1 MDIRKNRSLKALNTF
16 KVAAK
21 SAYFMTLE
29 NTEDLQT
36 LLTNDQWS
44 STQKLIL
51 GSGSN
56 ILFTQDYP
64 GLVIKN
70 ALTGIQTVDENND
83 HIWIKVAAGENWHA
97 LVLYCVQRNYGGIEN
112 LSLIPGTVGATPV
125 QNIGAYGVEVCTVIE
140 SLEAIEFASG
150 NLVSFQLA
158 QCQFNYRHSVFKGSL
173 KNKFFI
179 TSVTF
184 KLNKRP
190 VLNMSYGAIQST
202 LEKTGLTPS
211 VQSISHAVIAIRQH
225 KLPNPSELPN
235 AGSFFKNPY
244 ISLDALKTLQNKNPD
259 IPYYIESKDRVKI
272 PAGWLIEQCGW
283 KGKKIGMVGVHQ
295 QQALVLINYGNASG
309 NDIMQLAESIQQSI
323 EAQFGIRLLPEV
335 SII

>member
-1 MDIRKNRSLKALNTF
+1 
-16 KVAAK
+16 
-21 SAYFMTLE
+21 
-29 NTEDLQT
+29 
-36 LLTNDQWS
+36 
-44 STQKLIL
+44 
-51 GSGSN
+51 
-56 ILFTQDYP
+56 
-64 GLVIKN
+64 
-70 ALTGIQTVDENND
+70 
-83 HIWIKVAAGENWHA
+83 
-97 LVLYCVQRNYGGIEN
+97 
-112 LSLIPGTVGATPV
+112 
-125 QNIGAYGVEVCTVIE
+125 
-140 SLEAIEFASG
+140 
-150 NLVSFQLA
+150 
-158 QCQFNYRHSVFKGSL
+158 
-173 KNKFFI
+173 
-179 TSVTF
+179 
-184 KLNKRP
+184 
-190 VLNMSYGAIQST
+190 MSYGAIQST